1 MALGGDCAFMARR
14 LVERR
19 LIDVGDRLK
28 RLRNELAVANEQ
40 LLHFAD
46 EADDARLRA
55 LVSETPVAERDFRDA
70 QRHAELIRRSRDE
83 MLAEIATLE
92 KSQDELLDRL
102 ASEGR

>member
-1 MALGGDCAFMARR
+1 MARR

-19 LIDVGDRLK
+19 LVDVGDRLK

-46 EADDARLRA
+46 EADNARLRA
-55 LVSETPVAERDFRDA
+55 LVSETPVSDREFRDA
-70 QRHAELIRRSRDE
+70 ERHAELMRRSRDE

-92 KSQDELLDRL
+92 KNQDELLDQL
-102 ASEGR
+102 TSGTG

>member
-1 MALGGDCAFMARR
+1 MALGGEYGFMARR

-28 RLRNELAVANEQ
+28 KLRHELAVANEQ

-55 LVSETPVAERDFRDA
+55 LVSETPISERDFRDA
-70 QRHAELIRRSRDE
+70 QRHAELMRRSRDE
-83 MLAEIATLE
+83 MVAEIATLE
-92 KSQDELLDRL
+92 KNQDELLDRL
-102 ASEGR
+102 ASDL

>member
-1 MALGGDCAFMARR
+1 MARR

-28 RLRNELAVANEQ
+28 RLRQELAVANEQ
-40 LLHFAD
+40 LVHFAD

-55 LVSETPVAERDFRDA
+55 LVSETPVSERDFRDA

-83 MLAEIATLE
+83 MLAEISTLE

-102 ASEGR
+102 AKEGR

>member
-1 MALGGDCAFMARR
+1 MARR

-28 RLRNELAVANEQ
+28 KLRQQLAVADEQ

-55 LVSETPVAERDFRDA
+55 LVSETPLAEREFREA
-70 QRHAELIRRSRDE
+70 QRHAELMRRSRDE
-83 MLAEIATLE
+83 TLAEIATLE
-92 KSQDELLDRL
+92 KSQDDLLDQL
-102 ASEGR
+102 ASER

>member
-1 MALGGDCAFMARR
+1 MARR

-55 LVSETPVAERDFRDA
+55 LVSETPVSERDFRDA

-83 MLAEIATLE
+83 MLAEIAALE

-102 ASEGR
+102 AIEGR

>member
-1 MALGGDCAFMARR
+1 MARR

-28 RLRNELAVANEQ
+28 KLRHELAVAEEQ

-55 LVSETPVAERDFRDA
+55 LVSETPIAERDFRDA
-70 QRHAELIRRSRDE
+70 QRHAELMRRSRDE
-83 MLAEIATLE
+83 MAAEIATLE
-92 KSQDELLDRL
+92 KNQDELLDQL
-102 ASEGR
+102 ASER

>member
-1 MALGGDCAFMARR
+1 MARR

-19 LIDVGDRLK
+19 LIDIGDRLK
-28 RLRNELAVANEQ
+28 RLRQELAVANEQ
-40 LLHFAD
+40 LLHFGD

-70 QRHAELIRRSRDE
+70 ERHAELVRRSRDE

-92 KSQDELLDRL
+92 KNQDELLDRL